1 MKNVIDFP
9 SIDPFDQK
17 VLEQEAV
24 EWLVKLDSDIETT
37 AEELLALKEWMAR
50 SPAHAKEIKSLNEFS
65 SELLV
70 LTELNIPLV
79 KPLPK
84 ESLSSPTIFSGR
96 AWVMA
101 VSMVGVV
108 LLLQQVFL
116 PVWFHGEKFDDSNGY
131 YASAI
136 GKHTSIPLQDG
147 SVVILNTNSRIK
159 VEYTEYNRNIH
170 LIQGEAHFEV
180 AKNKDR
186 SFRVYASKGRVEAL
200 GTAFTVYLR
209 NKDVEVL
216 VTEGKVELAELN
228 IAPKTASKLS
238 DGNTMNLNDSKDPTL
253 YITGPV
259 EQLGQLEA
267 GEGAT
272 IYVSQSSKVKNELPT
287 IKVKV
292 MNDKQRKRRNTW
304 RQGFVLFTGDTLED
318 VIAEISRYSP
328 VDIEII
334 DPDLKKIRIGGQ
346 FRIGDLEG
354 LFDTLEF
361 NFGLHITMLDNKR
374 VEISAATI
382 EKNHN

>member
-1 MKNVIDFP
+1 M
-9 SIDPFDQK
+9 
-17 VLEQEAV
+17 
-24 EWLVKLDSDIETT
+24 
-37 AEELLALKEWMAR
+37 
-50 SPAHAKEIKSLNEFS
+50 
-65 SELLV
+65 
-70 LTELNIPLV
+70 
-79 KPLPK
+79 
-84 ESLSSPTIFSGR
+84 
-96 AWVMA
+96 
-101 VSMVGVV
+101 
-108 LLLQQVFL
+108 
-116 PVWFHGEKFDDSNGY
+116 
-131 YASAI
+131 
-136 GKHTSIPLQDG
+136 
-147 SVVILNTNSRIK
+147 
-159 VEYTEYNRNIH
+159 
-170 LIQGEAHFEV
+170 
-180 AKNKDR
+180 
-186 SFRVYASKGRVEAL
+186 
-200 GTAFTVYLR
+200 
-209 NKDVEVL
+209 
-216 VTEGKVELAELN
+216 ELAELN